1 VNTALIPQYDMLG
14 LPIPAWIAQALTILT
29 LALHWAFLAAAIGG
43 ALTLLV
49 TRLIGKREHALP
61 VHRAVVPSLPLC
73 LSLAMTIGVAP
84 LLFAQVL
91 YGNFFY
97 VANIL
102 QAWWWLGLLGIVI
115 VIFHMLYS
123 AWRQV
128 ALDRPAHPRV
138 LILAVLLAVVA
149 GTILIANATLTQS
162 PEAWEQLR
170 PRQGSVLYM
179 GDKTFALRL
188 LLAVSALAAGGGIYV
203 GALSRI
209 RLKDDADAAALG
221 VRAGTLV
228 SRVGFLGITA
238 IGAWVMLAGTGTIFA
253 LVLGG
258 VGLLGAGLVWAGKQ
272 KGLFLLP
279 TGVLFVG
286 LLAIATIRQAVR
298 DAALADYVKLA
309 DLPVRAQWDS
319 FSAFLIVFVVGLGV
333 IAYLI
338 KLALTRE
345 APAS

>member
-1 VNTALIPQYDMLG
+1 VNTALIPQFDMLG
-14 LPIPAWIAQALTILT
+14 LPIPVWIAQALTVLT
-29 LALHWAFLAAAIGG
+29 LALHWAFLATAIGG

-49 TRLIGKREHALP
+49 ARWLGQRDPALR
-61 VHRAVVPSLPLC
+61 VQRAVVPALPLC

-102 QAWWWLGLLGIVI
+102 QGWWWLGLLGIVI
-115 VIFHMLYS
+115 VIFYLLYN
-123 AWRQV
+123 AWRHV
-128 ALDRPAHPRV
+128 ASDRPAKSRT
-138 LILAVLLAVVA
+138 LLTAVVLAVVA
-149 GTILIANATLTQS
+149 GTILIANATLTQT

-170 PRQGSVLYM
+170 PRQGSALYM
-179 GDKTFALRL
+179 GDKTFAMRL
-188 LLAVSALAAGGGIYV
+188 ALAVSALAAGGGIFV

-209 RLKDDADAAALG
+209 RLKDNADALALG

-238 IGAWVMLAGTGTIFA
+238 VGAWALLAGSGTIFA
-253 LVLGG
+253 LLLGG
-258 VGLLGAGLVWAGKQ
+258 VGLLGAALVWAGKQ

-279 TGVLFVG
+279 AGVLFVG
-286 LLAIATIRQAVR
+286 LLAIAVIRQVVR
-298 DAALADYVKLA
+298 EAALAKYMTA
-309 DLPVRAQWDS
+309 DVPVHAQWDS
-319 FSAFLIVFVVGLGV
+319 FTAFLVVFVIGLGV
-333 IAYLI
+333 IGYLI

-345 APAS
+345 APTS

>member
-1 VNTALIPQYDMLG
+1 MNTNLIPQFDMLG
-14 LPIPAWIAQALTILT
+14 LPMPAWIAQALTILT

-49 TRLIGKREHALP
+49 ARLLSDREPALR
-61 VHRAVVPSLPLC
+61 VHRAVVPALPLC

-97 VANIL
+97 TANIL
-102 QAWWWLGLLGIVI
+102 QGWWWLGLLGIVI
-115 VIFHMLYS
+115 AIFHMLYN

-128 ALDRPAHPRV
+128 ASDRPAKPRA
-138 LILAVLLAVVA
+138 LLAAVVLAVVA
-149 GTILIANATLTQS
+149 GTILIANATLTQT

-170 PRQGSVLYM
+170 PRQGFALYM

-188 LLAVSALAAGGGIYV
+188 ALAVSALGAGGGIFV
-203 GALSRI
+203 GAVSRI
-209 RLKDDADAAALG
+209 RLKDHADALALG

-228 SRVGFLGITA
+228 SRIGFLGITA
-238 IGAWVMLAGTGTIFA
+238 VGAWVVLAGDGRIFA
-253 LVLGG
+253 LVLGA

-272 KGLFLLP
+272 KGTFLLP
-279 TGVLFVG
+279 AGVLFVG

-298 DAALADYVKLA
+298 DAALAKYVTLA
-309 DLPVRAQWDS
+309 DIPVHAQWDS
-319 FSAFLIVFVVGLGV
+319 FSAFLVVFVVGLGV